1 MSNYKINIKMFKYYI
16 KKSFCTSNQD
26 SLLLT
31 KLLGVNKNI
40 LGLYL
45 NSPKNR
51 NALSKNL
58 LTNLKS
64 KIEDVNNNPDI
75 RVVLLMSSSAGY
87 FCSGADLKERQSMN
101 DLETENFV
109 KDLRR
114 TFQLFSEINIPS
126 ICGIDGFALGGGLEL
141 SMSADFRICTK
152 NSTLGLT
159 ETALGIIP
167 GAGGTQRLP
176 RLVGISRAKE
186 MIFTAEKING
196 DRALEI
202 GLVNHVV
209 DKYEDLE
216 LKALEIAEK
225 IVKNGPLAIIN
236 AKRAINNGIGY
247 DLKTGLDVETL
258 CYANILKTED
268 RLEGLKAFL
277 EKRSAI
283 YKGK

>member
-1 MSNYKINIKMFKYYI
+1 MFKNYF
-16 KKSFCTSNQD
+16 KKSFCTSNTTD
-26 SLLLT
+26 LLLS
-31 KLLGVNKNI
+31 KLLGANKNI

-51 NALSKNL
+51 NALSKTL
-58 LTNLKS
+58 LLNIKT
-64 KIEDVNNNPDI
+64 KIEYVNNNPDI
-75 RVVLLMSSSAGY
+75 RVVILMSNTPGY

-101 DLETENFV
+101 DVETENFV

-114 TFQLFSEINIPS
+114 TFQLFAEINVPS
-126 ICGIDGFALGGGLEL
+126 ICAIDGFALGGGLEL
-141 SMSADFRICTK
+141 AMSADFRICTK

-159 ETALGIIP
+159 ETSLGIIP

-186 MIFTAEKING
+186 MIFTAEKVNG
-196 DRALEI
+196 ERAVEI

-209 DKYEDLE
+209 EKYEDLE
-216 LKALEIAEK
+216 PKAIEISEK

-236 AKRAINNGIGY
+236 AKKAINNGIGY
-247 DLKTGLDVETL
+247 DIKTGLDVESL